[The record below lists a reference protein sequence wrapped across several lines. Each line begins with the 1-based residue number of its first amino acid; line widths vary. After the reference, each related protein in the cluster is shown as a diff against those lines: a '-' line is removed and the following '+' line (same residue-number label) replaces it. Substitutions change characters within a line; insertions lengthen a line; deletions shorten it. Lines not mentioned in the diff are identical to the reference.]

1 MIFAQYIKRVLLEKI
16 FQNSQSFL
24 LIFVSKAK
32 SWKYYIYENQ
42 IFFRNYD
49 IFP

>member
-1 MIFAQYIKRVLLEKI
+1 MIFAQYIKRVLLKNYLKNRKL
-16 FQNSQSFL
+16 FGQF
-24 LIFVSKAK
+24 FVSQAK

-42 IFFRNYD
+42 NFIRNYD